1 MRRRMLRCTILIA
14 TATITNAHAQNKRRT
29 CSHNKKILLFYYYFF
44 LSLFSVHFSVS
55 CDGASVLSSY
65 TNNYAIK
72 ENLLCHIH
80 HFQYI
85 FVSLLFYYFIT
96 LICEIRKKKSFFFF
110 LSTSFL
116 HIIHYKVDGKI
127 FSFFF
132 CMQHWTLK

>member
-1 MRRRMLRCTILIA
+1 MFRCPILIA
-14 TATITNAHAQNKRRT
+14 TMTITNAHAQNKRRT
-29 CSHNKKILLFYYYFF
+29 CSHNKNSFILLF
-44 LSLFSVHFSVS
+44 LSLFSIHFSVS

-80 HFQYI
+80 HFHYI
-85 FVSLLFYYFIT
+85 FFWLLFYYFVT
-96 LICEIRKKKSFFFF
+96 LICEIRKKKSFFF

-127 FSFFF
+127 SFCSFFF
-132 CMQHWTLK
+132 CVQHWTLK